1 MPADEADAVL
11 ELVFAVESGI
21 ANLGAVVVDG
31 IGSVAQE
38 FGNLGAGINT
48 QTDEG
53 EDSAHNS
60 PPTPP
65 ASSSLTS

>member
-11 ELVFAVESGI
+11 ELVLAADGGI
-21 ANLGAVVVDG
+21 ADLGAVVVDG

-53 EDSAHNS
+53 EDTQFGSEDIA
-60 PPTPP
+60 
-65 ASSSLTS
+65 LL

>member
-11 ELVFAVESGI
+11 KLVFAVESGI
-21 ANLGAVVVDG
+21 ADLGAVVVDG

-53 EDSAHNS
+53 GVNK
-60 PPTPP
+60 
-65 ASSSLTS
+65 

>member
-11 ELVFAVESGI
+11 ELVLAADGGI
-21 ANLGAVVVDG
+21 ADLGAVVVDG

-53 EDSAHNS
+53 GVSK
-60 PPTPP
+60 
-65 ASSSLTS
+65 